1 MKTLLF
7 NSVILIL
14 VLCSCSGSRSFM
26 HQRYT
31 SLGHSKHKTTVGTPH
46 ESYAGAR
53 KSTPAPVAEPVMVTP
68 VPDAITAAPEQKAEP
83 APMLVASANS
93 AASHAAASPK
103 LVKNTTFR
111 PLKTFSNSDV
121 KSYSKQLKKEQKRGL
136 LFGVIDALLSII
148 LLVIFVALVV
158 FLILILI

>member
-31 SLGHSKHKTTVGTPH
+31 SLGHSKHKATVNTSH
-46 ESYAGAR
+46 ENYASVR
-53 KSTPAPVAEPVMVTP
+53 KSTPAPVAQPVMVTS
-68 VPDAITAAPEQKAEP
+68 VPAAVTAAPEQKAEA
-83 APMLVASANS
+83 APVLVASAN
-93 AASHAAASPK
+93 AAVSHAASSK
-103 LVKNTTFR
+103 LAKNTTFK

-121 KSYSKQLKKEQKRGL
+121 RSYSKQLKKEQKRGL